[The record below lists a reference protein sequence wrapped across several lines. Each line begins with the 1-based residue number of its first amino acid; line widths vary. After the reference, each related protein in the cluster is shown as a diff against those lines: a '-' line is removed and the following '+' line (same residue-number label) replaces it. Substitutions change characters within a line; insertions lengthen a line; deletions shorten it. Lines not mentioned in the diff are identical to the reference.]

1 MLKDSTPKNSGLQK
15 GLDHMN
21 RERFAKPYM
30 RLIVVAGA
38 AVVFFSA
45 FGMRPSELGLPFLLL
60 AVVTC
65 SLGSRVVP
73 FFRFGSFISIAD
85 VFIFLALLLFDG
97 EAAILLA
104 ALEGFS
110 SSLRITK
117 KPLTMVFN
125 SASMAIAT
133 FVTVGTLRLFFGS
146 IHDLSSGSFSSRFIT
161 ATCVMA
167 FVQYIVN
174 SGLVAVAG
182 ALKANR
188 PIWSTY
194 KQHYVWTSLTYFAG
208 ALAAGMTVRLIGVVG
223 FYAFIAAMPIVAVLY
238 FTYLTY
244 LKNVESST
252 SQAEQ
257 AKRHLAE
264 MRESEERFR
273 SAFDHA
279 PIGMALVS
287 PEGGWLQVNQ
297 CLCDIVGYSED
308 EFKGMTFQAITQPD
322 DLGEFLGHVAKV
334 LEGNILTHQM
344 EKRYLHKLGHEVWVL
359 AGISLVRDSEGKGL
373 HLIFQ
378 IQDITHRRRAEQQL
392 VHEAF
397 HDALTGLPNR
407 AWFMEQL
414 QVSLE
419 LVHSQK
425 DRLFAVLF
433 LDLDRFK
440 LINDS
445 IGHMV
450 GDQLLIAIA
459 NRLRNCLRPED
470 KVARLGGD
478 EFTILLDDIRNANE
492 AAEVADRIQKH
503 LSQAFNLG
511 GYETFTTVSI
521 GIALSSPDYQRPED
535 FLRDAD
541 TAMYQAKSLGKARY
555 VIFDKGMHV
564 RAVNLLQ
571 LETDLRRAIDRNEF
585 FIEYQPIVELET
597 GRLQGFEALVRWQHP
612 ERGSIPPSR
621 FIGVAEETGS
631 IVAIGEWVL
640 LQACRQ
646 MQHWKEKH
654 SLTIPLSI
662 SINLSGRQF
671 GHSNLLEQITHI
683 LDVTGLD
690 PRALKLE
697 ITESVVMES
706 VESAA
711 STLERLRALGVG
723 ISIDDFG
730 TGYSSL
736 SFLHRL
742 PINTLKIDRSFVGR
756 MTENNENKEIVRTII
771 MLANTLSMG
780 VIAEGV
786 ETKEQADLLRE
797 LGCQSIQGYLV
808 SKPIDAESTER
819 LILSE
824 LSQWEESVLKAPG
837 YLREGSLQYA
847 RQQLLDVDLEPAL
860 GLSSNQLNRRPTSL
874 QLGTHQVTTSRP

>member
-1 MLKDSTPKNSGLQK
+1 MISTSINNAAKKS
-15 GLDHMN
+15 LDHMKQN
-21 RERFAKPYM
+21 RLTKPYM
-30 RLIVVAGA
+30 RVIAAAGA
-38 AVVFFSA
+38 AAVFFSIVD
-45 FGMRPSELGLPFLLL
+45 MRLSELGLPYLLL
-60 AVVTC
+60 VLVTV
-65 SLGSRVVP
+65 SLGSRIVVR
-73 FFRFGSFISIAD
+73 FFRFDSCISISD
-85 VFIFLALLLFDG
+85 IFVFLALLLFDG
-97 EAAILLA
+97 EAAVLLA
-104 ALEGFS
+104 ALEGAF

-117 KPLTMVFN
+117 RPLTMAFN
-125 SASMAIAT
+125 SASMGLST
-133 FVTVGTLRLFFGS
+133 FLTVWTLRFFFGS
-146 IHDLSSGSFSSRFIT
+146 ILDLSRGSFSPRMIT
-161 ATCVMA
+161 ATCTMA
-167 FVQYIVN
+167 IVQYIVN
-174 SGLVAVAG
+174 SGLVAIAG

-188 PIWSTY
+188 PVWSTY

-208 ALAAGMTVRLIGVVG
+208 ALAAALTVRLIGVVG
-223 FYAFIAAMPIVAVLY
+223 FYAFIAMMPIVAVLY
-238 FTYLTY
+238 FTYVTY
-244 LKNVESST
+244 VKNVESST

-257 AKRHLAE
+257 AKRHLSE
-264 MRESEERFR
+264 MQESEERFR

-279 PIGMALVS
+279 PIGMALVA
-287 PEGGWLQVNQ
+287 PDGGWLQVNQ
-297 CLCDIVGYSED
+297 CLCDIVGYSEN
-308 EFKGMTFQAITQPD
+308 EFKGMTFQSITHPD
-322 DLGEFLGHVAKV
+322 DLGKFLGPVAEV
-334 LEGNILTHQM
+334 LGGNILTHQM

-359 AGISLVRDSEGKGL
+359 VGISLVRDSESRCL

-414 QVSLE
+414 RVSLD
-419 LVHSQK
+419 LVHAQK

-459 NRLRNCLRPED
+459 SRLRHCLGPED

-492 AAEVADRIQKH
+492 AIEVAERIQKQ
-503 LSQAFNLG
+503 LSQPFNVG
-511 GYETFTTVSI
+511 GYETFTTVSM
-521 GIALSSPDYQRPED
+521 GIALSNPDYQLPED

-555 VIFDKGMHV
+555 VIFDKGMHAH
-564 RAVNLLQ
+564 AVNLLQ
-571 LETDLRRAIDRNEF
+571 LETDLRRAIDRSEF

-597 GRLQGFEALVRWQHP
+597 GRLHGFEALVRWQHP
-612 ERGSIPPSR
+612 DRGSILPDR
-621 FIGVAEETGS
+621 FIAVAEETGF

-640 LQACRQ
+640 MQACRQ

-662 SINLSGRQF
+662 SVNLSGRQF

-690 PRALKLE
+690 PRSLKLE

-706 VESAA
+706 VESTAG
-711 STLERLRALGVG
+711 TLQKLRALGVE

-736 SFLHRL
+736 SYLHRL

-756 MTENNENKEIVRTII
+756 MTENSENKEIVRTII
-771 MLANTLSMG
+771 MLAKTLGLG

-786 ETKEQADLLRE
+786 ETKEQAELLRE
-797 LGCQSIQGYLV
+797 LGCQSMQGYLI
-808 SKPIDAESTER
+808 SKPLDAQLTER

-824 LSQWEESVLKAPG
+824 LSQWEESVL
-837 YLREGSLQYA
+837 E
-847 RQQLLDVDLEPAL
+847 RQEIYEKELFETLASTYPM
-860 GLSSNQLNRRPTSL
+860 
-874 QLGTHQVTTSRP
+874 

>member
-1 MLKDSTPKNSGLQK
+1 VHKSRKD
-15 GLDHMN
+15 MN
-21 RERFAKPYM
+21 REHLFKPYM
-30 RLIVVAGA
+30 RLIIGAGA
-38 AVVFFSA
+38 AAVFFSIVDLHL
-45 FGMRPSELGLPFLLL
+45 STLGPPFLLL
-60 AVVTC
+60 ALVTI
-65 SLGSRVVP
+65 SLGSRIVVR
-73 FFRFGSFISIAD
+73 FFRFDSCISISD
-85 VFIFLALLLFDG
+85 VFIFLALMLFDG

-104 ALEGFS
+104 ALEGYC

-117 KPLTMVFN
+117 KPLTRAFN
-125 SASMAIAT
+125 SAGMALST
-133 FVTVGTLRLFFGS
+133 FVTVWTLRLFFGS
-146 IHDLSSGSFSSRFIT
+146 ILDLSRGSSPRLIT
-161 ATCVMA
+161 ATCMMA
-167 FVQYIVN
+167 VVQYIMN
-174 SGLVAVAG
+174 SGLVAIAG

-188 PIWSTY
+188 PLWATY

-208 ALAAGMTVRLIGVVG
+208 ALAAALTVEFVGFVG
-223 FYAFIAAMPIVAVLY
+223 FYAFIAMMPIVAVLY
-238 FTYLTY
+238 FTYITY
-244 LKNVESST
+244 VKNVESSQ

-257 AKRHLAE
+257 AKRHLSE
-264 MRESEERFR
+264 MQESEERFR

-279 PIGMALVS
+279 PIGMALVA
-287 PEGGWLQVNQ
+287 PDGGWLQVNK
-297 CLCDIVGYSED
+297 CLCDIVGYSES
-308 EFKGMTFQAITQPD
+308 EFKGMTFQAITHRD
-322 DLGEFLGHVAKV
+322 DLGEFLGHVAEL
-334 LEGNILTHQM
+334 LEGNILTYQM

-359 AGISLVRDSEGKGL
+359 AGISLVRDSEGRCL

-378 IQDITHRRRAEQQL
+378 IQDITHRRSTEQQL
-392 VHEAF
+392 VHDAF

-414 QVSLE
+414 QVSLD

-459 NRLRNCLRPED
+459 NRLRHCLRPDD

-478 EFTILLDDIRNANE
+478 EFTILLNDLRNPNE
-492 AAEVADRIQKH
+492 AVELAERIQKQ
-503 LSQAFNLG
+503 LSQPFNVG
-511 GYETFTTVSI
+511 GYETYTTASM
-521 GIALSSPDYQRPED
+521 GIALSSQAYQLPED

-555 VIFDKGMHV
+555 VIFDQGMHA
-564 RAVNLLQ
+564 RAVDLLQ
-571 LETDLRRAIDRNEF
+571 LETDLRRAITRNEF

-612 ERGSIPPSR
+612 DRGPVLPDR
-621 FIGVAEETGS
+621 FIAVAEETGF

-646 MQHWKEKH
+646 MQRWKEEH

-671 GHSNLLEQITHI
+671 AHTNLLEQITHI
-683 LDVTGLD
+683 LDLTGLD
-690 PRALKLE
+690 PRSLKLE

-706 VESAA
+706 VESTAD
-711 STLERLRALGVG
+711 TLEKLRAIGVE

-736 SFLHRL
+736 SYLHRL

-756 MTENNENKEIVRTII
+756 MVENNENKEIVRTII
-771 MLANTLSMG
+771 MLARTLGMG

-786 ETKEQADLLRE
+786 ETAEQAELLRE
-797 LGCQSIQGYLV
+797 LGCQSTQGYLI
-808 SKPIDAESTER
+808 SKPLDARLTER

-824 LSQWEESVLKAPG
+824 LSQWEESVLM
-837 YLREGSLQYA
+837 
-847 RQQLLDVDLEPAL
+847 RQQVYGKERFKTLA
-860 GLSSNQLNRRPTSL
+860 SSYSM
-874 QLGTHQVTTSRP
+874 